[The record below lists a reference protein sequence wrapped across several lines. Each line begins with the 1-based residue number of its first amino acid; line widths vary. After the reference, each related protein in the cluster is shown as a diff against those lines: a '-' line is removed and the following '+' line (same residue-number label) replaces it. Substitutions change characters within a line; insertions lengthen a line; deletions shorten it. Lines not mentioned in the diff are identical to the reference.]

1 MKSHLTR
8 SNFLLILL
16 MVFSL
21 NILYSQTYENQEQVS
36 TFFSKAK
43 KPINVEVVRIGQ
55 ELSFFGINNSYFPY
69 NFELQFTTLANV
81 SPQMQRHSQVL
92 LPGRSQLFSLK
103 IFEESSPSYSYQIRY
118 VINGTNDTPDP
129 NFIYLIPMAE
139 KSVIQ
144 QNMAT
149 SGSIGFFHPIAAK
162 DTVFASRK
170 GKVTGTYEIVEGDI
184 ITQTSI
190 LEVLHDDETVASYAT
205 LSSKNVEMLT
215 DIGKTVYPGQPL
227 FIIKEEMQVI
237 FRVFQITKESKVK
250 SLPIKFFILEGK
262 HLSANEIIKGV
273 VVSHP
278 KKLITQELTKRE
290 IKKYKSNSLYQ
301 SNQR

>member
-1 MKSHLTR
+1 
-8 SNFLLILL
+8 

-55 ELSFFGINNSYFPY
+55 ELSFFGTNNSYFSY

-92 LPGRSQLFSLK
+92 LPGRSRLFSLK
-103 IFEESSPSYSYQIRY
+103 IFEESNPSYSYQIKF
-118 VINGTNDTPDP
+118 VINGTNDASDP
-129 NFIYLIPMAE
+129 NFIYLIPLAK

-149 SGSIGFFHPIAAK
+149 AGSIGFFHPIVAK

-170 GKVTGTYEIVEGDI
+170 GKVIGTYEIAEGDI
-184 ITQTSI
+184 ISQTSI

-205 LSSKNVEMLT
+205 FAPKNVEMLT

-227 FIIKEEMQVI
+227 FITKEEMQVI

-250 SLPIKFFILEGK
+250 RLPIKFFILEGK
-262 HLSANEIIKGV
+262 HLSTNEIIKGV

-278 KKLITQELTKRE
+278 TKLITQELTKRE

-301 SNQR
+301 NNER